1 MKRLLISIS
10 IALTICFL
18 IINTIIFLKNDD
30 YISELTEKKYIR
42 NIHKFKPEM
51 FLGELFINP
60 HFSNNDTL
68 SFFSEVLLQEL
79 SPFYKWHIYNVGCVR
94 PGSILEK
101 KIDSIAATY
110 IEPENKLK

>member
-1 MKRLLISIS
+1 MKRLLVSIG
-10 IALTICFL
+10 IAITFCLL
-18 IINTIIFLKNDD
+18 VINIFIFSKNDA
-30 YISELTEKKYIR
+30 YISQSTEKKYLR
-42 NIHKFKPEM
+42 NIDKFKPEM
-51 FLGELFINP
+51 FRGELSIKP
-60 HFSNNDTL
+60 HFSNKDTL

-110 IEPENKLK
+110 VEPENKLK